1 MKIILI
7 ISCVLIFIS
16 ICIFIIW
23 YFTLPPQ
30 CGGNYTIKADC
41 SKTCPENA
49 NKNENFFTNL
59 ITFYNQLADLQSKQK
74 DGEIMQILSLEKNV
88 KVYSGT
94 FFFMTPELLQI
105 LPSDFGQNPIS
116 PYGVCNF
123 SQNFIPCI
131 QNVDKFC
138 ETLIDENTNANPTNI
153 FVKEICSEMLSEVK
167 ENNECIFAVND
178 GNDNLQIDN
187 NNIFN
192 QLGTIGTFSLSNN
205 QAIILKLSI
214 PAKDLD
220 LIYWSIIPYLADDLS
235 KENICNPMYQ
245 IYFASLLQPLNNFRA
260 MSITNGKKKSF
271 DNISCILILSLNP
284 SLSSFLGQKLEKL
297 NVDFIYEMII
307 PTAQNSFPL
316 QENLPNPNNITKK
329 DTYFNNDTCRISLLL
344 RVTPNPNQSNKNQM
358 IQDYLYQNGRNDFE
372 LLFVEK
378 ENNLESQSVGFSSTV
393 FPPIL
398 PPPFDEVKMFAKS
411 FKTTRNK
418 IMTDIGKYLFFTY
431 KIPSRY
437 NIVSITAP
445 LFPSIRG
452 GKIPYKGGYQAQQLG
467 GNMLA
472 DNHDAQYRTSKAACL
487 AEENEVLMA
496 IGVNHS
502 HIGNCFYNSISIVDV
517 NRAYSYD
524 SKAFSIMEIQ
534 KSNYYIYLAGR
545 DASFLQNVKEK
556 IQKIVPDIPIFTQ
569 YIRTG
574 SSENF
579 DIPACHYLS
588 FVERIYLNMNISI
601 DGKTLNLQDVVSEEN
616 PTPEMLKALDKISAP
631 SLETMVEPQFYK
643 ITQNLPKFFIF
654 IICFLIIVF
663 IFSISLFF
671 AR

>member
-1 MKIILI
+1 MKILLI
-7 ISCVLIFIS
+7 IVSVLIFIS
-16 ICIFIIW
+16 IFVFILW
-23 YFTLPPQ
+23 YVTLSPQ

-49 NKNENFFTNL
+49 NKNENFFSNL

-74 DGEIMQILSLEKNV
+74 NGTIAQIFSSEKDI
-88 KVYSGT
+88 KVYNGT

-138 ETLIDENTNANPTNI
+138 DTLINENTNANPTNI
-153 FVKEICSEMLSEVK
+153 LVKEICSKMLSEVK
-167 ENNECIFAVND
+167 ENNNCIFAVND
-178 GNDNLQIDN
+178 GNENLQIDN

-205 QAIILKLSI
+205 QAIVLKLSI
-214 PAKDLD
+214 PAKNLD
-220 LIYWSIIPYLADDLS
+220 LLYWSIIPYLADDLS

-260 MSITNGKKKSF
+260 MSITNGKKKAF

-284 SLSSFLGQKLEKL
+284 SLSSFLRQKLETL
-297 NVDFIYEMII
+297 ESDFIYEMII
-307 PTAQNSFPL
+307 PTARNSFPL
-316 QENLPNPNNITKK
+316 QENLPNPNNITKQ

-344 RVTPNPNQSNKNQM
+344 RVTPNPNTSNDYQM

-372 LLFVEK
+372 LLLIEK
-378 ENNLESQSVGFSSTV
+378 EANLQSQSVGFSSSV
-393 FPPIL
+393 FSPILSPPI
-398 PPPFDEVKMFAKS
+398 DETKMFAKS
-411 FKTTRNK
+411 FKSTRNK

-445 LFPSIRG
+445 LFPSIRN
-452 GKIPYKGGYQAQQLG
+452 GKIPYKGGFQAQQLG

-472 DNHDAQYRTSKAACL
+472 DNHDAQYRISKATCL
-487 AEENEVLMA
+487 AEKNEVMMT
-496 IGVNHS
+496 IGFNHS

-524 SKAFSIMEIQ
+524 SQTFSIMKKQ
-534 KSNYYIYLAGR
+534 KSNYYIYLASR
-545 DASFLQNVKEK
+545 DASFLQNVNEK

-579 DIPACHYLS
+579 NVPTCHYLS
-588 FVERIYLNMNISI
+588 FVERIYINMNISI
-601 DGKTLNLQDVVSEEN
+601 HGKTFNLQNILSEEN
-616 PTPEMLKALDKISAP
+616 PTSEMVEALDKISAP
-631 SLETMVEPQFYK
+631 SLETMIEPQFYK
-643 ITQNLPKFFIF
+643 ITQNLPKFFILV
-654 IICFLIIVF
+654 ICFLIIIF